1 MACGTECNFTEFA
14 LEARLHFVT
23 FRGSPASFDA
33 RYTFSLSPFYMD
45 RNMLSWIHSSFAWNI
60 KEAPLSLPLRKATE
74 KLLGKFKP
82 EVQQWFL
89 TSFSTMNV
97 EQDEGIAEGQIEQ
110 KPENISAP
118 LS

>member
-1 MACGTECNFTEFA
+1 MASGTECNFTEFV
-14 LEARLHFVT
+14 LETRLHFVN

-33 RYTFSLSPFYMD
+33 HYTFSLSSFYMD

-60 KEAPLSLPLRKATE
+60 KGASLSLPWRKAID

-97 EQDEGIAEGQIEQ
+97 EQDEGIADRQIEQ
-110 KPENISAP
+110 KPENMSVP